1 MIRKEETDKDM
12 DRENSKPTQPQEKM
26 EIDLNLVVE
35 NADLLDSWKD
45 IAHYLNRTVRTVQ
58 RWEALQ
64 AMPVHRQLHVQAGSI
79 RAFKSEINAWQQSR
93 TYRKQFDGER
103 FLHASSCVAKNALD
117 ENEQLVLRKW
127 LEAILVQLT
136 AQLMYPAG
144 SLAPNSQLGRPQ

>member
-1 MIRKEETDKDM
+1 MEK
-12 DRENSKPTQPQEKM
+12 ENSKPAEPNEKT
-26 EIDLNLVVE
+26 EIALNRVVE

-45 IAHYLNRTVRTVQ
+45 IAKYLNRTVRTVQ

-64 AMPVHRQLHVQAGSI
+64 AMPVHRQLHVKAGSV

-93 TYRKQFDGER
+93 TYRKQFDDER
-103 FLHASSCVAKNALD
+103 ALHAHPCVAKHALD

-136 AQLMYPAG
+136 AQFIYPAG
-144 SLAPNSQLGRPQ
+144 SLAPNSQARRPQ